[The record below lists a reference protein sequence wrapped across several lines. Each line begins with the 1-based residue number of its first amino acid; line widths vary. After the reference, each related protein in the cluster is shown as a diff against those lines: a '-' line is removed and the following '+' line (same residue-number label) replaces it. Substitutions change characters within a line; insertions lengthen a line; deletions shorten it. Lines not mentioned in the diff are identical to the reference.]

1 MTHKYK
7 RMRGRERDERMEGK
21 KRCISAYLI
30 SVEVF
35 FTVAVRPTSAR
46 KLTESAAHVLFK
58 KLQMESE

>member
-1 MTHKYK
+1 
-7 RMRGRERDERMEGK
+7 MEGK